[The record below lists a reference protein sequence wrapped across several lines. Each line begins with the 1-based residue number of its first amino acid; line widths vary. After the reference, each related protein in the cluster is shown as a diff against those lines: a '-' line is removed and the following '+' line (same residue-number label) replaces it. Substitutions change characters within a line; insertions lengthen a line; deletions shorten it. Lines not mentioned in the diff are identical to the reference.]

1 MLIYVECNSLAC
13 KARRTNCRTYRP
25 MWQNYYVSEYINHKQ
40 RKLSNIRGPKHFC
53 EHIRGEQRILN
64 IYPPEILRQTPAP
77 RATTRRSSTFH
88 ISKFSVLV
96 FIIFYFII
104 YNFNCLRFYLLFF
117 FYHCTFIFTI
127 TYQYVDM
134 YAMLYE
140 LVLVRTINLL

>member
-40 RKLSNIRGPKHFC
+40 RKLSNIKGPKHFC

-64 IYPPEILRQTPAP
+64 IYPPEILGQTPAP

-88 ISKFSVLV
+88 ISKFRELA
-96 FIIFYFII
+96 FIIYYFII
-104 YNFNCLRFYLLFF
+104 YNFNCLRFYLLLFS
-117 FYHCTFIFTI
+117 TT
-127 TYQYVDM
+127 VL
-134 YAMLYE
+134 LY
-140 LVLVRTINLL
+140 LQLLINM